1 MLHLGQFGIE
11 ELLFFWAVVLGASV
25 GSFLNVVIYR
35 LPNGF
40 RLALPSRSACM
51 KCGLKLRWHDNI
63 PILSY
68 VFLRGRCA
76 GCRKSFSFR
85 YPLVEIMTAVM
96 FLAVARYFG
105 VTVATLYY
113 WAFVSALIAI
123 TFIDL
128 DHRIIPDAISF
139 PGIAFGFLFSFFV
152 PHLGMVSS
160 FWGVVAGGGSFWLLA
175 WAYEKYTG
183 REGLGFGDVKMLAM
197 IGAFLGPKG
206 VIGAIVISSMLG
218 SVVGLIIMLVQRK
231 DLKLSVPYGPFLA
244 IGALTYLFWGD
255 YLGLRFYSV

>member
-1 MLHLGQFGIE
+1 MLQVGVE
-11 ELLFFWAVVLGASV
+11 ELLLFWSVVLGASV

-40 RLALPSRSACM
+40 RLSLPSRSACM
-51 KCGLKLRWHDNI
+51 KCGRKLRWYDNI
-63 PILSY
+63 PVVSY

-76 GCRKSFSFR
+76 GCGKSFSIR
-85 YPLVEIMTAVM
+85 YPIVEIMTAVM

-105 VTVATLYY
+105 ATLTTLYY

-128 DHRIIPDAISF
+128 DHRIIPDAISL
-139 PGIAFGFLFSFFV
+139 PGIALGFLFSFMA
-152 PHLGMVSS
+152 PHLGYLSS
-160 FWGVVAGGGSFWLLA
+160 FLGALAGGGSFWLLA

-197 IGAFLGPKG
+197 IGAFLGPHG
-206 VIGAIVISSMLG
+206 VVGAIVISSLLG
-218 SVVGLIIMLVQRK
+218 SVVGIVIMLVQRR

-255 YLGLRFYSV
+255 YLALRFYSV